1 MYEQTPAI
9 CSTANIVWGV
19 PDLSRTIMIMAGGT
33 GGHVFPGLAVAR
45 TLQADGWR
53 VVWLGTC
60 NGMEATLVPQHG
72 FAIELINFSGLRG
85 KKLTS
90 YLLLPWRLAKACWQ
104 SLRILQ
110 RQRPQV
116 VLGMG
121 GYPALPGG
129 IMAVLSGKPLLIHEQ
144 NRIAGLTNKILAKIA
159 RRILLAFPG
168 TITNQADKTQVTGNP
183 VRTEIAQLPPPEI
196 RYAQRTGRLNILVV
210 GGSLGA
216 QALNTVL
223 PQALRILPDDQ
234 RPFVIHQS
242 GKAHLAT
249 LQQAYA
255 EQGVTGHLVA
265 FIEDMAARYQDCDL
279 VICRAGALTI
289 SELAAAGVAS
299 ILVPYPYAVDDH
311 QTANARFLSEHNAAV
326 LWPQSELTAHSLA
339 HWLMTC
345 TRTQLQAMAVNARS
359 LAIPEAAQKV
369 AEACRQLSG
378 HTHEA

>member
-1 MYEQTPAI
+1 MSP
-9 CSTANIVWGV
+9 
-19 PDLSRTIMIMAGGT
+19 TIMIMAGGT

-45 TLQADGWR
+45 FMQMNGWR
-53 VVWLGTC
+53 VIWLGTR

-85 KKLTS
+85 KKLMS
-90 YLLLPWRLAKACWQ
+90 YLFLPWKLVQACWQ
-104 SLRILQ
+104 SLLILH
-110 RQRPQV
+110 RQHPQV

-129 IMAVLSGKPLLIHEQ
+129 MMAVLTGKPLLIHEQ

-159 RRILLAFPG
+159 DRILLAFPG
-168 TITNQADKTQVTGNP
+168 TLTDQTGKTRVTGNP
-183 VRTEIAQLPPPEI
+183 VRTEIAQLPSPEI
-196 RYAQRTGRLNILVV
+196 RYANRTGNLNLLVV

-216 QALNTVL
+216 QALNTLL
-223 PQALRILPDDQ
+223 PQALSMIPENQ
-234 RPFVIHQS
+234 RPFVTHQS
-242 GKAHLAT
+242 GKAHLAA
-249 LQQAYA
+249 LQQVYA
-255 EQGVTGHLVA
+255 DHGVTGNLVA
-265 FIEDMAARYQDCDL
+265 FIEDMAAHYQDCDL

-326 LWPQSELTAHSLA
+326 LWPQSELTAASLA

-345 TRTQLQAMAVNARS
+345 TRPQLQTMALSARALAM
-359 LAIPEAAQKV
+359 PEAVQQV
-369 AEACRQLSG
+369 AEACQQLLG
-378 HTHEA
+378 QTNET

>member
-1 MYEQTPAI
+1 MAYTT
-9 CSTANIVWGV
+9 CGV
-19 PDLSRTIMIMAGGT
+19 HSLSRTIMIMAGGT

-45 TLQADGWR
+45 AMQAEGWR
-53 VVWLGTC
+53 VIWLGTR

-72 FAIELINFSGLRG
+72 FTIELINFSGLRG
-85 KKLTS
+85 KKPVS
-90 YLLLPWRLAKACWQ
+90 YLLLPWRLTKACWQ
-104 SLRILQ
+104 SFCILH
-110 RQRPQV
+110 RQRPQI

-159 RRILLAFPG
+159 SRILLAFPG
-168 TITNQADKTQVTGNP
+168 TITDQAGKIQVTGNP
-183 VRTEIAQLPPPEI
+183 VRTEIAQLPSPEV
-196 RYAQRTGRLNILVV
+196 RYAKRAGKLNILVV

-223 PQALRILPDDQ
+223 PQALSMIPGNQ
-234 RPFVIHQS
+234 RPFVTHQS
-242 GKAHLAT
+242 GKVHLAA

-255 EQGVTGHLVA
+255 EHGVTGNLVA
-265 FIEDMAARYQDCDL
+265 FIENMAVHYQNCDL

-289 SELAAAGVAS
+289 AELAAAGVAS

-326 LWPQSELTAHSLA
+326 LWPQSELTANSLA
-339 HWLMTC
+339 QWLMTC
-345 TRTQLQAMAVNARS
+345 TRTQLQTMAINARM
-359 LAIPEAAQKV
+359 LAMPEAAQSV
-369 AEACRQLSG
+369 VTVCQQLIETSP
-378 HTHEA
+378 